1 MTNLLQEDRLIMS
14 EIQTTQTQRCR
25 KVSKDSTDDP
35 ASGRLNRTSEGTM
48 TYKHS
53 LERIDVQPGEVR
65 PRVEGEK
72 RKTLQARV

>member
-1 MTNLLQEDRLIMS
+1 MTMS

-25 KVSKDSTDDP
+25 KISKDSTDDL

-48 TYKHS
+48 THEHS

-65 PRVEGEK
+65 PRVEGK
-72 RKTLQARV
+72 KIGRHCKQRV